1 MTQWVFAEKEWACM
15 REGDL
20 LWRGGGW
27 FGEDNDKAEEGLKNN
42 AAVVG
47 TVLHLRQKEI
57 QPGTAKGQGSE
68 TELNQLSQ

>member
-47 TVLHLRQKEI
+47 TVQSNLAIVNLAVLK
-57 QPGTAKGQGSE
+57 TW
-68 TELNQLSQ
+68 LY